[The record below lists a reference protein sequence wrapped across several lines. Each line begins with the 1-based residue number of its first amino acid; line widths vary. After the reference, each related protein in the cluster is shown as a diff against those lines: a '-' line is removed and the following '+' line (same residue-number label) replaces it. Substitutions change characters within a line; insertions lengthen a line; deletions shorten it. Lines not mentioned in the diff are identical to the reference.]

1 MNKYLLNPEERSQ
14 VIQCSV
20 AKWAICEPQFIED
33 IADVISKAQHKK
45 SIGEFIKRIDD
56 IILCWYDCGN
66 NNTFEP
72 RVEYCGVCDATR
84 ACQWYSWQQLK
95 KEVLE

>member
-1 MNKYLLNPEERSQ
+1 MKYLLSPEEISQ

-45 SIGEFIKRIDD
+45 SIGEFIKRVEDRRKW
-56 IILCWYDCGN
+56 LSN
-66 NNTFEP
+66 NYEHTSEP
-72 RVEYCGVCDATR
+72 HSHSDWFHLERE
-84 ACQWYSWQQLK
+84 WWQALK